1 MVWFLDGIADRI
13 ESVAQFTLGLTG
25 SGRIG
30 RREAEAKRG

>member
-25 SGRIG
+25 SGRI
-30 RREAEAKRG
+30 REAAEARRR